1 MHVMLED
8 NTIWKRLDDF
18 MNEFDS
24 PNYTEFSYEAKAEGK
39 IKIMRILAI
48 IGYVAFV
55 AAYFMVCY
63 ITRVIPAFAI
73 APIFTWILIF
83 FTWSLVKFDY
93 YFEFKTGMLELGRIT
108 GGKKGRKK
116 QPMLNIH
123 VKEASFIAPFDGEH
137 TERLKEAKKV
147 YELSSSQSSAKRI
160 ILLFEEKGETSAVI
174 FEGTA
179 KIANLL
185 SSFCPN
191 AVELK
196 GKQFHG

>member
-1 MHVMLED
+1 MHVMFED

-55 AAYFMVCY
+55 AAYFLVCY

-93 YFEFKTGMLELGRIT
+93 ISERDRFKNEPIPFCLKN
-108 GGKKGRKK
+108 KK
-116 QPMLNIH
+116 
-123 VKEASFIAPFDGEH
+123 
-137 TERLKEAKKV
+137 ERLKQIKGAFCQYGLRNNKTFN
-147 YELSSSQSSAKRI
+147 SAQLPSGRDQMCK
-160 ILLFEEKGETSAVI
+160 
-174 FEGTA
+174 
-179 KIANLL
+179 
-185 SSFCPN
+185 
-191 AVELK
+191 
-196 GKQFHG
+196 